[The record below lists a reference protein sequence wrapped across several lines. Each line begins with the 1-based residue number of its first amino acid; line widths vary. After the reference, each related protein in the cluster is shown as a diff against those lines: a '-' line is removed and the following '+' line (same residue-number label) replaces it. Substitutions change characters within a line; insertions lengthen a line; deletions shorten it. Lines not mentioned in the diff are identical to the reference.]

1 MADQHNDAAANP
13 DRVSPDAPR
22 PAQGLP
28 RDPRREIPEILR
40 TPVDHPSLHR
50 KPAGTSGVA
59 AFGDVSKAL
68 AIGLDFLFVG
78 IAAAVLGWLADRWLG
93 SSPIGLLIGLCA
105 GFAAGTY
112 RLIARLQAE
121 ERAEVRAEAQAR
133 RNAAAPRG
141 SAPPTDSD

>member
-1 MADQHNDAAANP
+1 MADQHDDHAGSDQP
-13 DRVSPDAPR
+13 TPDAPR
-22 PAQGLP
+22 PA
-28 RDPRREIPEILR
+28 RDPRLEIPEILR

-50 KPAGTSGVA
+50 KPPGTSGVA

-121 ERAEVRAEAQAR
+121 DRAEARAKAQAK
-133 RNAAAPRG
+133 
-141 SAPPTDSD
+141 SASSASRERTPPADPT